1 MTVTYRIVRA
11 ILVPLL
17 RLGWRWRF
25 VDLHKIP
32 ASGPVIIA
40 ANHISYFDPFGHV
53 LCVNAAGR
61 VQRVFAKAEL
71 FRNPLLR
78 RILLGTRMI
87 PVQRGSGEQGP
98 IDAARTALA
107 DGDVIVLYPEA
118 TLTKRP
124 DLLPMEGKTGVARL
138 ALSTGIPVVPVAIW
152 GSQWVVPPGGRML
165 RGFRKLVMLKVGD
178 PLRFDHLVGREEDPE
193 ARRDVTDRVMKE
205 LERLVVDLQG
215 LHPLGAK
222 VPTGRRLKR

>member
-1 MTVTYRIVRA
+1 MTWMYRIVRA

-25 VDLHKIP
+25 IDLHKIP

-40 ANHISYFDPFGHV
+40 ANHISYFDPLSHV
-53 LCVNAAGR
+53 LCVDTAGR
-61 VQRVFAKAEL
+61 IQRVFAKAEL
-71 FRNPLLR
+71 FKNPLMRL
-78 RILLGTRMI
+78 IFTKARMI

-98 IDAARTALA
+98 VEAARIALN

-118 TLTKRP
+118 TLTDRA
-124 DLLPMEGKTGVARL
+124 DLLPMRGKTGVARL
-138 ALSTGIPVVPVAIW
+138 ALSSGVPVIPVAVW
-152 GSQWVVPPGGRML
+152 GSQWVIPPGSKWIKGW
-165 RGFRKLVMLKVGD
+165 RKLVLLKVGD
-178 PLRFDHLVGREEDPE
+178 PMRFDELLGKQDDPD

-215 LHPLGAK
+215 LHPMGAK
-222 VPTGRRLKR
+222 VPPR

>member
-1 MTVTYRIVRA
+1 MTWMYRIVRA

-61 VQRVFAKAEL
+61 IQRVFAKAEL
-71 FRNPLLR
+71 FKNPITGFILR
-78 RILLGTRMI
+78 KARMI
-87 PVQRGSGEQGP
+87 PVKRGSGEMGP
-98 IDAARTALA
+98 VEAARTALN

-118 TLTKRP
+118 TLSSRP
-124 DLLPMEGKTGVARL
+124 DLLPMQGKTGVARL
-138 ALSTGIPVVPVAIW
+138 ALSTGIPVIPVAIW
-152 GSQWVVPPGGRML
+152 GSQWVIPPGSRRL
-165 RGFRKLVMLKVGD
+165 KGFRKLVMLKVGD
-178 PLRFDHLVGREEDPE
+178 PMRFDELIGRQDDPDT
-193 ARRDVTDRVMKE
+193 RRDVTDRVMKE

-215 LHPLGAK
+215 LHPMGAQ
-222 VPTGRRLKR
+222 VPTRS

>member
-1 MTVTYRIVRA
+1 MTLMYRIVRA

-25 VDLHKIP
+25 LDLHKIP
-32 ASGPVIIA
+32 ATGPVIVA
-40 ANHISYFDPFGHV
+40 ANHLSYFDPFGHV
-53 LCVNAAGR
+53 LCVDAAGR

-71 FRNPLLR
+71 FKNPLLR
-78 RILLGTRMI
+78 GILRGSRMI

-107 DGDVIVLYPEA
+107 DGDVVVLYPEA

-124 DLLPMEGKTGVARL
+124 DLMPMEGKTGVARL
-138 ALSTGIPVVPVAIW
+138 ALSTGVPVVPVAIW
-152 GSQWVVPPGGRML
+152 GSQWVIPQGSRRV

-178 PLRFDHLVGREEDPE
+178 PMDFSDLQGRDEDPDV
-193 ARRDVTDRVMKE
+193 RRDVTDRVMKE
-205 LERLVVDLQG
+205 LERLVMDLQD
-215 LHPLGAK
+215 LHPLGAR
-222 VPTGRRLKR
+222 VPPRAG